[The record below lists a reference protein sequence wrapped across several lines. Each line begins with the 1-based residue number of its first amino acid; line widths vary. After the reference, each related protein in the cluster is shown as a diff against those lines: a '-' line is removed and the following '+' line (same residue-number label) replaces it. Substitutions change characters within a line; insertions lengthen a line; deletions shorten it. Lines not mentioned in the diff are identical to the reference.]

1 MTDYNKL
8 VRIKQTWP
16 WWGWLL
22 TGLNILALILSA
34 IMSWHYLAGGSIAG
48 CGGGSPCEQ
57 VLGSR
62 WSVIAGILPVSGL
75 AVGIYLAMFVC
86 SLYIGPAAEMSIRR
100 LAWSV
105 LLIMS
110 GSITGSALWF
120 IILQKWVIGA
130 FCAYCMAAH
139 LTGLLLSF
147 LIIRKVTIKSEVE
160 PAERLIRPAA
170 VTGLVIGGL
179 ALAGIMAVSQISL
192 TPRAIYEDG
201 ESNEVESLIDYSS
214 APMIGSP
221 DAPYIVTLL
230 FDYQCSH
237 CQKLHFML
245 EEVIRHYNDKL
256 SFVLCPSPLSNQC
269 NPYITRDSDTPN
281 NSCDLVRISLA
292 VWLADHEAFHA
303 MENWMFTY
311 ESGSYWLPRNPEAA
325 REKAIGLIGREKFET
340 AFNDPWIDNY
350 LQISTRIY
358 GRTIQ
363 NGMGGIPKMIF
374 GQRWVIPQPY
384 NANDLIKILQ
394 ESLAVPGP

>member
-75 AVGIYLAMFVC
+75 AVGTYLAMFVC
-86 SLYIGPAAEMSIRR
+86 SLYIGPASEMSIRR

-110 GSITGSALWF
+110 GSIIGSALWF
-120 IILQKWVIGA
+120 FILQRWVIGT
-130 FCAYCMAAH
+130 FCPYCMAAH

-147 LIIRKVTIKSEVE
+147 LIIRKVPVKSDGDS
-160 PAERLIRPAA
+160 AERLIRPAA

-179 ALAGIMAVSQISL
+179 VLAGIMAVSQISL
-192 TPRAIYEDG
+192 SPRAIYDDG
-201 ESNEVESLIDYSS
+201 ESKEVESLIDYSS
-214 APMIGSP
+214 SPMIGSP

-256 SFVLCPSPLSNQC
+256 SFVLCPAPLSNQC
-269 NPYITRDSDTPN
+269 NPYIPLESGTSS

-292 VWLADHEAFHA
+292 VWLADREAFHA
-303 MENWMFTY
+303 LENWMFTY
-311 ESGSYWLPRNPEAA
+311 ESGSYWLPRSAEAA
-325 REKAIGLIGREKFET
+325 KEKAIGLVGREKFGI

-350 LQISTRIY
+350 LEISTRIY

-363 NGMGGIPKMIF
+363 NGTGGIPKMIF

-394 ESLAVPGP
+394 ESLAVPDP